1 MYNFGYI
8 LQQKLQQMTKFKNGH
23 NTKAGKCDLKPANQT
38 YKNRNYLDIKGYTIV
53 EDSFMITMKE

>member
-1 MYNFGYI
+1 
-8 LQQKLQQMTKFKNGH
+8 MTKFKNGH

-53 EDSFMITMKE
+53 EDSFMITMKEKRLLNAGIQECIN

>member
-1 MYNFGYI
+1 
-8 LQQKLQQMTKFKNGH
+8 MTKFKNGH
-23 NTKAGKCDLKPANQT
+23 NTKAGKCDFKPANQT